1 MRITCGVAGYDE
13 VWVEIDPRFT
23 RRDVTTILD
32 AEEDALLEQI
42 RRRVTACH
50 IPLEDGTVIDNA
62 DDLTG
67 ARLEEA
73 DLVVIGWL
81 GSLLPTVIGTRR
93 TLGNASVRLSSG
105 SNGNEIAATKTMQS
119 QATESAA

>member
-1 MRITCGVAGYDE
+1 MRITCGVAGYDDA
-13 VWVEIDPRFT
+13 WVELDPRFT
-23 RRDVTTILD
+23 RRDVTAILD

-50 IPLEDGTVIDNA
+50 IPLNDGTAIESA

-81 GSLLPTVIGTRR
+81 GGLLPTVIGTRR
-93 TLGNASVRLSSG
+93 NLGNASVRLSSG
-105 SNGNEIAATKTMQS
+105 SSGNEIAATKTMPN